1 MRRTRILF
9 VLTAAAAGLLLL
21 GCSQKEQL
29 TLEPLDKE
37 EINAETLWLRITE
50 ENPYTNYEYW
60 PGHEGMQPGQA
71 PHGPYHKVFVNR
83 TLIEALPAESQTAP
97 HGTLIVKEN
106 YNTDEQLNAITV
118 MAKVKQFAPDDGNW
132 FWANYA
138 PDGTVKVSGQVSSCI
153 ECHAGMKSNDYVIIR
168 PLDAPIEE
176 K

>member
-1 MRRTRILF
+1 MRRITILF
-9 VLTAAAAGLLLL
+9 VLLTVTAGLLLF
-21 GCSQKEQL
+21 GCTQKEPL
-29 TLEPLDKE
+29 VLEPLEKS
-37 EINAETLWLRITE
+37 EIDDEALWLRITE
-50 ENPYTNYEYW
+50 ENPYTNYEYL
-60 PGHEGMQPGQA
+60 PGHEGLRPGQA
-71 PHGPYHKVFVNR
+71 PHGPLHKVFVNP
-83 TLIEALPAESQTAP
+83 TLFEALPIESRTAP

-106 YNTDEQLNAITV
+106 YSTDEELNAITV

-176 K
+176 N